1 MSKEFKEYIKTLQTR
16 IANQR
21 VEIANLRNTYEQ
33 VVKKCEK
40 QKQELE
46 DFKNDI
52 KRLLWFDIVLTNEET
67 QYLLQKID
75 ETYGEYN
82 E

>member
-21 VEIANLRNTYEQ
+21 IEIANLRNTYEQ

>member
-21 VEIANLRNTYEQ
+21 VEIANLRNAYERVEKQ
-33 VVKKCEK
+33 CEK
-40 QKQELE
+40 WKQNLE
-46 DFKNDI
+46 DFKSDI
-52 KRLLWFDIVLTNEET
+52 KNLIWFNIALTNEET
-67 QYLLQKID
+67 QYLLQRID

>member
-1 MSKEFKEYIKTLQTR
+1 MSKDFKEYIKTLQTR

-21 VEIANLRNTYEQ
+21 IEIANLRNAYERVEKQ
-33 VVKKCEK
+33 CEK
-40 QKQELE
+40 WKQNLE

-52 KRLLWFDIVLTNEET
+52 KRLLWFDIALTNEET

>member
-21 VEIANLRNTYEQ
+21 VKIANLRNAYERVEKQ
-33 VVKKCEK
+33 CEK
-40 QKQELE
+40 WKQNLE
-46 DFKNDI
+46 DFKIEI
-52 KRLLWFDIVLTNEET
+52 KKWLWFDIALTNEET

>member
-1 MSKEFKEYIKTLQTR
+1 MSKDFKEYIKNLQTR

-21 VEIANLRNTYEQ
+21 IEIANLRKTYEQ

-46 DFKNDI
+46 DFKIDI

-67 QYLLQKID
+67 QYLLQRID
-75 ETYGEYN
+75 EIYEEYN